1 MNKKT
6 IIILAVVM
14 AATSIWFVF
23 FQIKWINGV
32 VQIQE
37 KNFIDNINSALDEF
51 VSNLEKQEIIQIIT
65 DQSFRI
71 ENDSSKI
78 KLQRDP
84 FNNNFI
90 SDSTV
95 FYPVIQQ
102 DTIPQNGFSDT
113 KTLDRPYEN
122 QTYFVYEIMNQLTQK
137 RINTLERIDSIKI
150 KTLLEQAFSKFNLS
164 EKYKFAIVD
173 EEGTYFYSSHSFNLD
188 ETNEVFRKQL
198 YPNDLYSPKKI
209 FLEIYF
215 IEEEHILFKNLP
227 KIAIT
232 SLLLTLIVTF
242 LFAFTLYVIFK
253 QKKISEMKNDFVNN
267 MTHELKTPIST
278 ISLAS
283 QLLKD
288 DTIPAEMKDL
298 SSLARMISQETER
311 LGFQVEK
318 ILQMAIIER
327 GRVKFKFDDIEVHSV
342 LKNIISSFDLKV
354 KSLDGKLFSN
364 LAATHDIVYVDKLHF
379 SNIIYNL
386 IDNALKY
393 SDETV
398 ELTVSTKNKGDK
410 VIIEFADKGIGIAK
424 EHLKHIFEQFYRV
437 PTGNLHNVKGFGLG
451 LSYVKR
457 IVDEFGGFID
467 VKSSPGKGTTF
478 SISLPFTKE

>member
-6 IIILAVVM
+6 ILILAIIM

-23 FQIKWINGV
+23 FQVKWINGAV
-32 VQIQE
+32 EIQE
-37 KNFIDNINSALDEF
+37 KNFIDNITSALDEF
-51 VSNLEKQEIIQIIT
+51 ISNLEKQEVIQIIT
-65 DQSFRI
+65 DQSYRVVD
-71 ENDSSKI
+71 DSSKI

-84 FNNNFI
+84 FNNTYI
-90 SDSTV
+90 LDSSS
-95 FYPVIQQ
+95 FYPVLQN
-102 DTIPQNGFSDT
+102 DTVQSGVFSDN

-137 RINTLERIDSIKI
+137 RINTLERIDTNKI
-150 KTLLEQAFSKFNLS
+150 KSFLEHAFSTYNIS
-164 EKYKFAIVD
+164 EEYRFAVVD
-173 EEGTYFYSSHSFNLD
+173 EDATYYYKSYAFNLD
-188 ETNEVFRKQL
+188 ETNEVFRKQM

-209 FLEIYF
+209 FIEIYF
-215 IEEEHILFKNLP
+215 TEEEHILFKSLP

-288 DTIPAEMKDL
+288 DSISSDMKDF
-298 SSLARMISQETER
+298 SSISRMISQETER

-318 ILQMAIIER
+318 ILQMAIIEK
-327 GRVKFKFDDIEVHSV
+327 GKVKFKFDDIDVHEVLHKIIQSFDFKIQALNGKMFSV
-342 LKNIISSFDLKV
+342 LEASQCVI
-354 KSLDGKLFSN
+354 
-364 LAATHDIVYVDKLHF
+364 YVDKLHF

-386 IDNALKY
+386 LDNALKY

-398 ELTVSTKNKGDK
+398 EISIKTYTKKDNI
-410 VIIEFADKGIGIAK
+410 IIEIADKGIGIGK
-424 EHLKHIFEQFYRV
+424 EYLKHVFEQFYRV
-437 PTGNLHNVKGFGLG
+437 PTGDVHNVKGFGLG

-457 IVDEFGGFID
+457 IVDDFNGKID
-467 VKSSPGKGTTF
+467 VTSRVGRGTTF
-478 SISLPFTKE
+478 YLSFPLLKE

>member
-23 FQIKWINGV
+23 FQIKWINGAV
-32 VQIQE
+32 EIQE
-37 KNFIDNINSALDEF
+37 KNFIDNINTALDEF
-51 VSNLEKQEIIQIIT
+51 VSNLEKQEVMQIIT
-65 DQSFRI
+65 NQSFRV
-71 ENDSSKI
+71 EKDSTKI

-84 FNNNFI
+84 FNNTFI
-90 SDSTV
+90 SDSTI
-95 FYPVIQQ
+95 FYPTVNQ
-102 DTIPQNGFSDT
+102 DSNKQNIFSDN

-137 RINTLERIDSIKI
+137 RINTLERIDSNKIKI
-150 KTLLEQAFSKFNLS
+150 LLKQSFEINNVN

-173 EEGTYFYSSHSFNLD
+173 EEGTYFYKSHSFDLD
-188 ETNEVFRKQL
+188 ETNEIFRKQL
-198 YPNDLYSPKKI
+198 YPNDLYTPKKI
-209 FLEIYF
+209 FIEIYF
-215 IEEEHILFKNLP
+215 TEEDHIIFKNLP

-253 QKKISEMKNDFVNN
+253 QKKLSEMKNDFVNN

-288 DTIPAEMKDL
+288 DSIPNEMKDL
-298 SSLARMISQETER
+298 TTLSRMISQETER
-311 LGFQVEK
+311 LSFQVEK

-327 GRVKFKFDDIEVHSV
+327 GRVKFKLVDVDVHAV
-342 LKNIISSFDLKV
+342 LINIVESFNLKV
-354 KSLDGKLFSN
+354 NSLDGKLT
-364 LAATHDIVYVDKLHF
+364 LKTDATNHSVYVDRLHF

-386 IDNALKY
+386 IENAIKY
-393 SDETV
+393 SGDNVDIEVNTHNKSDKIV
-398 ELTVSTKNKGDK
+398 IEVS
-410 VIIEFADKGIGIAK
+410 DKGIGISK
-424 EHLKHIFEQFYRV
+424 DHLKNIFDQFYRV
-437 PTGNLHNVKGFGLG
+437 PTGDVHNVKGFGLG

-457 IVDEFGGFID
+457 IVEEFGGEIQ
-467 VKSSPGKGTTF
+467 VKSTLGKGTTF
-478 SISLPFTKE
+478 SVFINFTKE

>member
-32 VQIQE
+32 VNIQE

-65 DQSFRI
+65 DQSFRV

-90 SDSTV
+90 SDSTI

-102 DTIPQNGFSDT
+102 DTLEQNFYSDN

-137 RINTLERIDSIKI
+137 RVNTLERIDSIKI
-150 KTLLEQAFSKFNLS
+150 KTLLEKVFDKFNLS
-164 EKYKFAIVD
+164 EKYKFAVVD
-173 EEGTYFYSSHSFNLD
+173 EEGTYFYTSHSFNLD
-188 ETNEVFRKQL
+188 ETNEIFRKQL
-198 YPNDLYSPKKI
+198 YPNDLYTPKKI
-209 FLEIYF
+209 FIEIYF
-215 IEEEHILFKNLP
+215 IEEEHLLFKNLP

-242 LFAFTLYVIFK
+242 LFAFTLYIIFK

-288 DTIPAEMKDL
+288 ESIPAEMKDF
-298 SSLARMISQETER
+298 SSLSRMISQETER

-354 KSLDGKLFSN
+354 KSLNGKLYSD
-364 LAATHDIVYVDKLHF
+364 LRATNDVVYVDKLHF

-393 SDETV
+393 SEDTV
-398 ELTVSTKNKGDK
+398 ELTVTTKNKGDNI
-410 VIIEFADKGIGIAK
+410 VIEFSDKGIGIAK

-451 LSYVKR
+451 LSYVNR
-457 IVDEFGGFID
+457 IVDEFGGNID
-467 VKSSPGKGTTF
+467 VKSTYGKGTTF
-478 SISLPFTKE
+478 SVSLPFTKE

>member
-32 VQIQE
+32 VTIQE

-65 DQSFRI
+65 DQSFRV

-90 SDSTV
+90 SDSTI

-102 DTIPQNGFSDT
+102 DTFGQNYSSDN

-137 RINTLERIDSIKI
+137 RVNTLERIDSIKI
-150 KTLLEQAFSKFNLS
+150 KTLLEKVFDKFNLS
-164 EKYKFAIVD
+164 EKYKFAVVD
-173 EEGTYFYSSHSFNLD
+173 EEGTYFYTSHSFSLD

-198 YPNDLYSPKKI
+198 YPNDLYTPKKI
-209 FLEIYF
+209 FIEIYF
-215 IEEEHILFKNLP
+215 IEEEHLLFKNLP

-242 LFAFTLYVIFK
+242 LFAFTLYIIFK

-288 DTIPAEMKDL
+288 ESIPVEMKDF
-298 SSLARMISQETER
+298 SSLSRMIAQETER

-354 KSLDGKLFSN
+354 KSLNGKLYSD
-364 LAATHDIVYVDKLHF
+364 LRATNDVVYVDKLHF

-393 SDETV
+393 SEDTV
-398 ELTVSTKNKGDK
+398 ELTVTTKNKGDNI
-410 VIIEFADKGIGIAK
+410 VIEFSDKGIGIAK

-457 IVDEFGGFID
+457 IVDEFGGNID
-467 VKSSPGKGTTF
+467 VKSSLGKGTTF
-478 SISLPFTKE
+478 SVSLPFIKE